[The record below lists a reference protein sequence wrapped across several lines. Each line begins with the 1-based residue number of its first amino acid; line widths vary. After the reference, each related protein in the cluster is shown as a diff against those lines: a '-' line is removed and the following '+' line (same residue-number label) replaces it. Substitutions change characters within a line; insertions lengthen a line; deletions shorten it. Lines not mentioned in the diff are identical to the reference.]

1 MALAPVKERSGE
13 AALYYQGPHSRFER
27 IPARRNRAAMYQHVL
42 LPTDGSELSER
53 AARDGVRFAKSLGA
67 QLTVLHTTPL
77 FHSFE
82 LQAPS
87 AAERAL
93 EYEEFWKKKAAR
105 ALEPIER
112 MAREASVV
120 CGTVHR
126 VAENPWEVIISLA
139 AERGCDLIFMAS
151 HGRRG
156 VTALLIG
163 SETNKVLTHT
173 KIPVIVWR

>member
-1 MALAPVKERSGE
+1 
-13 AALYYQGPHSRFER
+13 
-27 IPARRNRAAMYQHVL
+27 MYQHIL

-53 AARDGVRFAKSLGA
+53 AAQDGVRFAKSLGA
-67 QLTVLHTTPL
+67 QLTVVHTTPL
-77 FHSFE
+77 FYPFE
-82 LQAPS
+82 VYSHA
-87 AAERAL
+87 AAERAM

-112 MAREASVV
+112 MAHEAGVV
-120 CGTVHR
+120 CSTVHR
-126 VAENPWEVIISLA
+126 VADSPWDVIITVA
-139 AERGCDLIFMAS
+139 AERGSDLIFMAS

-173 KIPVIVWR
+173 QIPVLVWR

>member
-1 MALAPVKERSGE
+1 
-13 AALYYQGPHSRFER
+13 
-27 IPARRNRAAMYQHVL
+27 MYQHLL

-67 QLTVLHTTPL
+67 QLTVLHVTPL
-77 FHSFE
+77 FYPSE
-82 LQAPS
+82 LPAPARGREY
-87 AAERAL
+87 AARAR
-93 EYEEFWKKKAAR
+93 EYEESSKENAAR
-105 ALEPIER
+105 ALGPIER
-112 MAREASVV
+112 MAREAGVV
-120 CGTVHR
+120 CSAVHR
-126 VAENPWEVIISLA
+126 VTDSPWEVIINVA

-156 VTALLIG
+156 VSALLIG